1 MGHGLQQPLQQC
13 LRASIWVHQLTDA
26 GCLA

>member
-1 MGHGLQQPLQQC
+1 MGCGLQQPLQQC
-13 LRASIWVHQLTDA
+13 LRASIWVNKLTDA